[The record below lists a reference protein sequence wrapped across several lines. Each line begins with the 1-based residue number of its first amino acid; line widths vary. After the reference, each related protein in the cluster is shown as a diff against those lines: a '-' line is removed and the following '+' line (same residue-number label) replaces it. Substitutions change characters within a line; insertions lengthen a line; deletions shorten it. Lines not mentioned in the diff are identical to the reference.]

1 MDFLCLLKGV
11 NLLKYINAKTVLP
24 VGLLKELQEYVPG
37 ELIYI
42 PEKESI
48 RAGWGETN
56 GTRERYIKRNN
67 EIIAFYKNGYGIEEI
82 ADRYHLSECSIKKI
96 INGSRCTKGVL
107 KGVIG

>member
-1 MDFLCLLKGV
+1 M
-11 NLLKYINAKTVLP
+11 KYINAKTVLP

-56 GTRERYIKRNN
+56 GTRERYIQRNN
-67 EIIAFYKNGYGIEEI
+67 EIIALYKNGGNIEEI
-82 ADRYHLSECSIKKI
+82 ADRYHLSEYSIKKI
-96 INGSRCTKGVL
+96 VNGIRT
-107 KGVIG
+107 